1 MPTQRSCQGE
11 PSAGQDACTP
21 RQGQA
26 SLHRCFSGSLLSDAP
41 QKDGQE
47 AGRADLES
55 MAQYRACSTQQMGQA
70 WQGQGIPPMSR
81 YLSPALKG
89 PSGSLTCVCLGP
101 APGLPLPGALYHRS
115 PELPDSVGA
124 WVRTRGHGDEIPWR
138 LYDKGC
144 PERLAAGGV
153 TGGDAVSCS
162 HRGWRTAFFCNH
174 VTTQSECA

>member
-21 RQGQA
+21 RQRRA
-26 SLHRCFSGSLLSDAP
+26 SLHRCLSGSVLSGAP

-47 AGRADLES
+47 AGRADLAGT
-55 MAQYRACSTQQMGQA
+55 AQYRAHSTQQMGQA
-70 WQGQGIPPMSR
+70 WQGQGIPPTSR
-81 YLSPALKG
+81 YLSPAPKG
-89 PSGSLTCVCLGP
+89 PSRSLTCVCLGP
-101 APGLPLPGALYHRS
+101 ARGLLLPGAHHRS
-115 PELPDSVGA
+115 PELPDSAGA

-138 LYDKGC
+138 LHDNGC
-144 PERLAAGGV
+144 PEWLAAGGV

-162 HRGWRTAFFCNH
+162 HRGRRTAFFCND